1 MPRPKK
7 TTTLTQEQKAKRW
20 RTLTRAERKVEIAK
34 DVIKHIQAENL
45 NIRAGWG
52 YVVPDTP
59 TARNDLRDRVDAR
72 SELDSEA
79 CDLVRKSCAM
89 CARGA
94 LLISRVD
101 VGNKLGWSDI
111 GNGHA
116 IACHT
121 VRGLKDSFTI
131 SELKLIEAAF
141 ERNDR
146 YAPQTTRRDLKINAR
161 EFGNGHADSSD
172 RLLAIMQNIVD
183 HDGEFKPE
191 VLYEIQ

>member
-1 MPRPKK
+1 VPRPKK

-45 NIRAGWG
+45 NIRDGLG
-52 YVVPDTP
+52 YIVPDT
-59 TARNDLRDRVDAR
+59 ARGHLDLRDRANTR
-72 SELDSEA
+72 TELDSEG
-79 CDLVRKSCAM
+79 CDLVRKHCTM

-111 GNGHA
+111 GSGHA
-116 IACHT
+116 GSGHT
-121 VRGLKDSFTI
+121 VWGLKDAFTI

-141 ERNDR
+141 ERSDN
-146 YAPQTTRRDLKINAR
+146 YASSTTRRELKIDAR
-161 EFGNGHADSSD
+161 EFGKGHADPSD
-172 RLLAIMQNIVD
+172 RLLAVMQNIVD